1 MKILP
6 EDTYHMDLYLSD
18 RMLSPYLACLYTT
31 LSLENS
37 PIMVPKSGLH
47 NILQGPT
54 TIFSLY
60 ERVGL
65 LITSCL
71 VQTPL
76 DVTHTWAMHAFLAL
90 KKAVGI
96 Q

>member
-18 RMLSPYLACLYTT
+18 SMPSPYLAWLYTT

-71 VQTPL
+71 V
-76 DVTHTWAMHAFLAL
+76 
-90 KKAVGI
+90 
-96 Q
+96 